1 MINNIRSID
10 NPISTVLKSKDW
22 IERFAFITKEKIEEL
37 IKYKDKEEINA
48 HDFELYLREA
58 WLKETEIRLFFD
70 YYLRDNNVTGQ
81 VIWIKKMM
89 REYFKIINN
98 KSLEK
103 QNIIE
108 TENYI
113 EQTKDS
119 LSIEKKMAEIEI
131 DINENEQDEVFKLAG
146 LNILWQ
152 KTSSDEVQKLF
163 ENAMIK
169 PSISLIKS
177 IHNEKNPMIAFETLY
192 DWLENV
198 YWDAEMIIS
207 KAIIIV
213 LKNMKNAKKHLEK
226 LIDCHEIIASDNV
239 KYMYEQAM
247 IEPTIKIIERSEKM
261 NNAEALEELKEA
273 VYLAQWQA
281 EILIIDE
288 ITYLENLHSISSI
301 LLS

>member
-81 VIWIKKMM
+81 VIWIKKMI
-89 REYFKIINN
+89 REYFKII
-98 KSLEK
+98 KK
-103 QNIIE
+103 KNIDKKYVAK
-108 TENYI
+108 TENN
-113 EQTKDS
+113 EHPDEKS
-119 LSIEKKMAEIEI
+119 LSIEKIMSWIQINIAERET
-131 DINENEQDEVFKLAG
+131 DEVYQLAE

-152 KTSSDEVQKLF
+152 KASSEEVQKLF
-163 ENAMIK
+163 EKAMIK

-177 IHNEKNPMIAFETLY
+177 IVNEKNPLNAFETLY

-198 YWDAEMIIS
+198 YWEAEMIIS
-207 KAIIIV
+207 KAIIVAI
-213 LKNMKNAKKHLEK
+213 KNIKNPRKHLEK
-226 LIDCHEIIASDNV
+226 LIDCHEIVSNDRV
-239 KYMYEQAM
+239 KYLYEQAM
-247 IEPTIKIIERSEKM
+247 IEPTIKILEKTEKM

-273 VYLAQWQA
+273 IYLAQWEA
-281 EILIIDE
+281 ETLIIDE
-288 ITYLENLHSISSI
+288 ITYIENLISVNSI
-301 LLS
+301 LLA